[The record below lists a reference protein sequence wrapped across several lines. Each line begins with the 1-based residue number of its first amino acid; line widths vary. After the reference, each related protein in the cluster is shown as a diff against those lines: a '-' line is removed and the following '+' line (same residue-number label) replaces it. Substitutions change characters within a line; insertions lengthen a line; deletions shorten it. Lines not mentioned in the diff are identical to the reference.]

1 MTTVVNIK
9 RNKCDVYIGRG
20 SPFGNP
26 FRIGD
31 DGDREQVLAKY
42 RTYFKRRLTDP
53 KFRDN
58 IFSLKD
64 KVLGCWCKP
73 LLCHGDVIVEFLE
86 TNENQANSTT
96 DNPSILLHTG
106 SAPNHPSTERFV

>member
-31 DGDREQVLAKY
+31 DGDRELVLSKFGI
-42 RTYFKRRLTDP
+42 YFNQRLTDQS
-53 KFRDN
+53 FRDKVLE
-58 IFSLKD
+58 LKG
-64 KVLGCWCKP
+64 KVLGCWCSP
-73 LLCHGDVIVEFLE
+73 LACHGDVIIEYLE
-86 TNENQANSTT
+86 HETLPQKHT
-96 DNPSILLHTG
+96 DN
-106 SAPNHPSTERFV
+106 

>member
-9 RNKCDVYIGRG
+9 HNKCDAYIGRG

-26 FRIGD
+26 FRIGV

-53 KFRDN
+53 KFRDS
-58 IFSLKD
+58 ILSLKD

-73 LLCHGDVIVEFLE
+73 LLCHGDVIIEFLE
-86 TNENQANSTT
+86 TNEIQEHSNS
-96 DNPSILLHTG
+96 DSPDCLLHNSG
-106 SAPNHPSTERFV
+106 STNHSFVECDV

>member
-1 MTTVVNIK
+1 MTTIVNIK

-31 DGDREQVLAKY
+31 DGDRVQVLAKY
-42 RTYFKRRLTDP
+42 RTYFKRRLTDQS
-53 KFRDN
+53 FRDKVL
-58 IFSLKD
+58 SLKG

-73 LLCHGDVIVEFLE
+73 LLCHGDVIVEYLE
-86 TNENQANSTT
+86 TYENQTNGGS
-96 DNPSILLHTG
+96 NLSGNLLSDG
-106 SAPNHPSTERFV
+106 VSAPHSSSGSV